1 MAWWDGDEIDY
12 DSDWYQENDQGW
24 NGINTGGEQ
33 DYIPNDGGW
42 NGVNTPEGDWSNQ
55 GGADNFIGD
64 NANTSSWLG
73 DPNVIGGNGAPLN
86 VSAGAQENNWDSNI
100 KSALQN
106 LFTTGTGANFAGK
119 GLAAVMEGVQNKKK
133 QSAMR
138 ANASQLDPWGS
149 QRGFYQQQA
158 QSTVTDPFSSP
169 IVKAQVEQ
177 LQNAQN
183 IKDAA
188 AGRRSNSLTSSP
200 AVMAEM
206 AKIAQQYQ
214 AQMAQQG
221 GANINP
227 SGLSTTLNAGSQA
240 DINGY
245 ISPLLTA
252 LGWNNQKTSNNVD
265 PTRQAAL
272 DKFLAGSA

>member
-1 MAWWDGDEIDY
+1 MAWWDYEDGGDQSISLPSDNGDVGPDNQSDWMY
-12 DSDWYQENDQGW
+12 DSSSSEYNGYTPGYNNPNLDTGTNNTQPNYGDQNYFG
-24 NGINTGGEQ
+24 GINTGGVQ
-33 DYIPNDGGW
+33 TDTGPSWNAPNAGGIQ
-42 NGVNTPEGDWSNQ
+42 NALASIFN
-55 GGADNFIGD
+55 GGA
-64 NANTSSWLG
+64 SS
-73 DPNVIGGNGAPLN
+73 PL
-86 VSAGAQENNWDSNI
+86 V
-100 KSALQN
+100 
-106 LFTTGTGANFAGK
+106 GK
-119 GLAAVMEGVQNKKK
+119 GLAALLEGYQNKKK
-133 QSAMR
+133 ASAMQ
-138 ANASQLDPWGS
+138 ANASQIDPWGS

-158 QSTVTDPFSSP
+158 QSAVTNPYDSP
-169 IVKAQVEQ
+169 IVKAQIAQ

-183 IKDAA
+183 IKDAQ

-206 AKIAQQYQ
+206 AKIAQNYQ
-214 AQMAQQG
+214 QQMAQQG

-227 SGLSTTLNAGSQA
+227 SGLSTTLNAGSQS

>member
-12 DSDWYQENDQGW
+12 DSDWYQGNENDALIPQETPQDNTDYFG
-24 NGINTGGEQ
+24 GINTGGGNTEYNPGTS
-33 DYIPNDGGW
+33 DYN
-42 NGVNTPEGDWSNQ
+42 VPE
-55 GGADNFIGD
+55 
-64 NANTSSWLG
+64 
-73 DPNVIGGNGAPLN
+73 
-86 VSAGAQENNWDSNI
+86 ENNYFGGIDTSGV
-100 KSALQN
+100 Q
-106 LFTTGTGANFAGK
+106 TGTGPTWNAPNAGSIQNTLAGIFSGAQNNPALMGK
-119 GLAAVMEGVQNKKK
+119 GLAAIMEGVQNKKK

>member
-42 NGVNTPEGDWSNQ
+42 NGVNTPEGDWSDQ
-55 GGADNFIGD
+55 GGTSWTPDVDNNFFGGIDTSGVQTD
-64 NANTSSWLG
+64 TGPTWNAPNAGSIQNTLAGIFS
-73 DPNVIGGNGAPLN
+73 
-86 VSAGAQENNWDSNI
+86 GAQNNP
-100 KSALQN
+100 ALM
-106 LFTTGTGANFAGK
+106 GK
-119 GLAAVMEGVQNKKK
+119 GLAAILEGVQNKKK

-158 QSTVTDPFSSP
+158 QSAVTDPFSSP

-221 GANINP
+221 GASINP
-227 SGLSTTLNAGSQA
+227 SGLATTLNAGSQA
-240 DINGY
+240 GINGY
-245 ISPLLTA
+245 VSPLLTA
-252 LGWNNQKTSNNVD
+252 LGWNNQSEQNKQV
-265 PTRQAAL
+265 RQ
-272 DKFLAGSA
+272 